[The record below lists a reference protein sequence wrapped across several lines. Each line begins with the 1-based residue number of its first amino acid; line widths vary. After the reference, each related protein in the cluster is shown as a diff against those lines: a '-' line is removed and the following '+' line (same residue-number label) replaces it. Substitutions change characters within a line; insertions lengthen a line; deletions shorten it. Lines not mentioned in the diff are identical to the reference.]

1 MIEAIRT
8 GEFLVMSVI
17 LHGEFGVKDKAF
29 GVLARLDLNGVIEV
43 LNLELDESE
52 KAKIDESLRKN
63 DYLD

>member
-1 MIEAIRT
+1 M
-8 GEFLVMSVI
+8 I